1 MDKKQTSRTH
11 SRKSKYIKTKKDKK
25 KILRY
30 GKQRN
35 KESKRRMTKM
45 HVLVLEQPFDE
56 RLSDKANEI
65 KYISLELTF
74 LEENIENNFGNK
86 KNRQFL
92 WHF

>member
-1 MDKKQTSRTH
+1 MDKKQTSKTH
-11 SRKSKYIKTKKDKK
+11 SRKSKYIKNKEDKK

-56 RLSDKANEI
+56 RLSDKENEI
-65 KYISLELTF
+65 TK
-74 LEENIENNFGNK
+74 
-86 KNRQFL
+86 
-92 WHF
+92 